1 MSSETCIVVGVGPG
15 MGLALTE
22 TFGRHEFRIA
32 MVARSLERLE
42 GYAQNL
48 AAEGIEA
55 RGFPADVSDAASLR
69 DALAAAIDAFGTPS
83 VLIYNP
89 SLNLG
94 GRPSQLDPEDLVR
107 NFRLNVA
114 GALVATQ
121 AVLPGMRAAGSG
133 TILLTGG
140 GLALQPASPEYLSL
154 GIGKVGI
161 RYLAFALAKDL
172 RDEGIH
178 VATITIR
185 GFLKEGSAFD
195 PQRITPIYWDVYQQP
210 RDQWEP
216 ELIYEGG

>member
-1 MSSETCIVVGVGPG
+1 MSGETGIVVGVGPG
-15 MGLALTE
+15 MGLALVR
-22 TFGRHEFRIA
+22 TFGRHGVRVG
-32 MVARSLERLE
+32 MVARNAERLE
-42 GYAQNL
+42 EYARDL

-69 DALAAAIDAFGTPS
+69 TALTAAIDAFGTPS

-94 GRPSQLDPEDLVR
+94 GRPSELDPEEFVR

-121 AVLPGMRAAGSG
+121 AVLPSMRGVGSG

-140 GLALQPASPEYLSL
+140 GLAMQPASPEYLSL

-161 RYLAFALAKDL
+161 RYLAYALAGDL
-172 RDEGIH
+172 REEGIH
-178 VATITIR
+178 VATVTIR

-195 PQRITPIYWDVYQQP
+195 PQRIAPTYWDVYRQP

-216 ELIYEGG
+216 ERMYEGG